1 MATENIMMD
10 AVKRGGDRQAIH
22 ERIRQLSLEAG
33 HTVKELGLPND
44 LVDRIAADPT
54 FGLTREE
61 LEMHL
66 KPSAYIGR
74 CPEQVEEFLTQDVKP
89 ILERY
94 ASALERTDTAL
105 TV

>member
-10 AVKRGGDRQAIH
+10 AVKRGGDRQVLH

-33 HTVKELGLPND
+33 HTIKELGQPND
-44 LVDRIAADPT
+44 LVERIAAEPM

-61 LEMHL
+61 IEAHL
-66 KPSAYIGR
+66 DPAGYVGR
-74 CPEQVEEFLTQDVKP
+74 CPEQVEEFLARDVAP
-89 ILERY
+89 VVTRY
-94 ASALERTDTAL
+94 AKALERQDTAL